1 MDELNSGSWGIDPVH
16 SKIGFDIKYL
26 LLTSVTGWF
35 TEVEG
40 RVDSPTNNFDSSQIQ
55 LVMYTNSLT
64 TLNDTR
70 DQHLRSEDFFDTVN
84 FPKILFHSTSVR
96 VIDDHIKVTGKLTE
110 KDVTEQVE
118 FDVKFIGAVKYPY
131 GNWKAVFEMKTM
143 LNRKDFNITWNNYFD
158 QDGILLSDEIDI
170 IGDIQLLKVT

>member
-1 MDELNSGSWGIDPVH
+1 MEELNSGTWVIDPVH
-16 SKIGFDIKYL
+16 SKIRFDIKYL

-70 DQHLRSEDFFDTVN
+70 DQHLRSEDFFDTAN
-84 FPKILFHSTSVR
+84 FPKILFQSTSVQG
-96 VIDDHIKVTGKLTE
+96 INDHLHVTGNLTVKE
-110 KDVTEQVE
+110 VTEQVE
-118 FDVKFIGAVKYPY
+118 FDVKFFGAVKDPY
-131 GNWKAVFEMKTM
+131 GNRKAGFEMRTR
-143 LNRKDFNITWNNYFD
+143 LNRKDFNISWNNYFD
-158 QDGILLSDEIDI
+158 QNGILLSDEIDI
-170 IGDIQLLKVT
+170 IADIQLLKVA